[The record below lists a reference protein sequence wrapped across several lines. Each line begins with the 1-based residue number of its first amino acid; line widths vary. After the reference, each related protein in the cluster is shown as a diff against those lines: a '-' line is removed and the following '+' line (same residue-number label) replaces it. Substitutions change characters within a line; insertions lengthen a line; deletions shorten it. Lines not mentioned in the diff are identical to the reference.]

1 MPWKLEEVRS
11 NQGLR
16 MNEQLFAVVGVPFEH
31 DRKTEYE
38 QHVVLVNLVYSDGVG
53 VTGDHHYPKDWVVG
67 GYDVDGYCLVKVPD
81 SAIHGAQL
89 LSEAEAASAMAMMD
103 ADQKLLDMC
112 H

>member
-53 VTGDHHYPKDWVVG
+53 VTGDHHYPRGLG
-67 GYDVDGYCLVKVPD
+67 GWRLRCRRLLSRQSSGLSYSRR
-81 SAIHGAQL
+81 SAIERRG
-89 LSEAEAASAMAMMD
+89 S
-103 ADQKLLDMC
+103 
-112 H
+112 